1 MVRIELK
8 KSDYLVI
15 RYFSKTSQWYKF
27 LEKLTNFFQ
36 FIDGTGDLPDGT
48 YPMLLSQAT
57 QERFECV
64 AEWDLS
70 ILEPQKIVS
79 LDKIKE
85 DLKREESDFTSLKDH
100 IKVSKYSKFLFLE
113 FFYIFSGRYVPSY
126 FYLSLICS
134 NANWT
139 RCSLL

>member
-1 MVRIELK
+1 M
-8 KSDYLVI
+8 
-15 RYFSKTSQWYKF
+15 
-27 LEKLTNFFQ
+27 
-36 FIDGTGDLPDGT
+36 PDGT
-48 YPMLLSQAT
+48 YPILLSQAT

-85 DLKREESDFTSLKDH
+85 DLKREESDFASLKDH
-100 IKVSKYSKFLFLE
+100 IKVRRDSLSSKNRVVR
-113 FFYIFSGRYVPSY
+113 IGHYVPSKLH
-126 FYLSLICS
+126 FSLICS

-139 RCSLL
+139 RCSSL

>member
-1 MVRIELK
+1 MVQILK
-8 KSDYLVI
+8 KAINIS
-15 RYFSKTSQWYKF
+15 
-27 LEKLTNFFQ
+27 Q

-48 YPMLLSQAT
+48 YPILLSQAT

-100 IKVSKYSKFLFLE
+100 IKVGGDSQS
-113 FFYIFSGRYVPSY
+113 
-126 FYLSLICS
+126 
-134 NANWT
+134 
-139 RCSLL
+139 SLLSKLWNFRMK

>member
-1 MVRIELK
+1 MVLRYLTLVRILK
-8 KSDYLVI
+8 NGNN
-15 RYFSKTSQWYKF
+15 TSH
-27 LEKLTNFFQ
+27 

-48 YPMLLSQAT
+48 YPILLSQAT

-100 IKVSKYSKFLFLE
+100 IKVSKYSKFRILE
-113 FFYIFSGRYVPSY
+113 FF
-126 FYLSLICS
+126 
-134 NANWT
+134 
-139 RCSLL
+139 